1 MKDHHLNIFIEFAK
15 FSFNKHLYSSSQSIF
30 HKNFIQN
37 AKTFMNIFQ
46 PYLITMIQSAAV
58 YEKAKAK
65 RRKGEKEIRTRKL
78 EVLKLANLIADVST
92 PPLSFYATTPPVSTR
107 SLAGYCDK
115 RITRS
120 CENVYA

>member
-37 AKTFMNIFQ
+37 VHE
-46 PYLITMIQSAAV
+46 YLPTISYHDMYIQSAAV

-92 PPLSFYATTPPVSTR
+92 PSPSFYATTPPVSTR